1 MLMLRNCYR
10 KNLELVIDRSTK
22 LANSALNHIRLRHDQ
37 TESSIASSTFFAA
50 EHLSTLDASAAIC
63 TRSSLSICPIL
74 NLVTRMPVM
83 MASLCFAFL
92 ANFLSSPYYT
102 SPSFTAKPLPGSQG
116 MSNSL
121 CYVGL
126 STANYNIYNDYMI
139 SLPRPA
145 RVGGC
150 AVG

>member
-1 MLMLRNCYR
+1 M
-10 KNLELVIDRSTK
+10 T
-22 LANSALNHIRLRHDQ
+22 
-37 TESSIASSTFFAA
+37 
-50 EHLSTLDASAAIC
+50 
-63 TRSSLSICPIL
+63 
-74 NLVTRMPVM
+74 
-83 MASLCFAFL
+83 ASLCFAFL

-102 SPSFTAKPLPGSQG
+102 SPSFTAKSLPGSQG